1 MDTDQE
7 SLLTQMNR
15 LYQMSDRKVEPID
28 LETMTDYITEMQEV
42 LKEGT
47 LTERRA
53 FIRSFVKEIKVVGN
67 QSVLSYSLP
76 IPPDKLSISGDMVP
90 RIVHHGGRY
99 WI

>member
-67 QSVLSYSLP
+67 QSVL
-76 IPPDKLSISGDMVP
+76 IQ
-90 RIVHHGGRY
+90 
-99 WI
+99 